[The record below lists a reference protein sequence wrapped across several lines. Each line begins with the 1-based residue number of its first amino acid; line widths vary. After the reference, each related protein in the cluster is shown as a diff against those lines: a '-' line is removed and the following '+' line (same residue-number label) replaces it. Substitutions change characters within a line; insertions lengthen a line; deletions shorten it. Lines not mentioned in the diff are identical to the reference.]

1 MVFML
6 RKNWFDLDI
15 KYIKRR
21 LTYSLQ
27 RSIKNLLPYLEAF
40 ADTGEIE
47 LKVSKKDIVI
57 DEKCIQEYIRMVKAF
72 SKFLNKSYDTLFITM
87 PKRNLEAFIQHN
99 KYIIKILK
107 KVTK

>member
-47 LKVSKKDIVI
+47 LKVSKKI
-57 DEKCIQEYIRMVKAF
+57 
-72 SKFLNKSYDTLFITM
+72 
-87 PKRNLEAFIQHN
+87 
-99 KYIIKILK
+99 
-107 KVTK
+107 